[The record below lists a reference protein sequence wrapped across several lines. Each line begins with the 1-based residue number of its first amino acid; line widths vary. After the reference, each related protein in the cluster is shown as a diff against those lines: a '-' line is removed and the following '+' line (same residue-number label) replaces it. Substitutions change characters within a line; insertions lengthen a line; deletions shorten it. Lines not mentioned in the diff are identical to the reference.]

1 VKLVVSAY
9 IDLNNKD
16 RALANT
22 YYYYYYY
29 YYYHCYY

>member
-1 VKLVVSAY
+1 ML

-29 YYYHCYY
+29 YYYYHCYY

>member
-1 VKLVVSAY
+1 VL

-29 YYYHCYY
+29 YYYYHCYY